1 MRVTKVAMLDAITVH
16 CLGPERLE
24 ALAALEWTRSR
35 GVLARELAETNTRV
49 LGIGGSEELIGYASV
64 ARLPFEAELQAIL
77 VAESYRRQGVARCLL
92 EAVIAQARDWERER
106 LLLEVRAGNV
116 AALTLYRRLGFV
128 QDGRRRG
135 YYPHGEAGASRE
147 DAVLMSLP
155 LDGTGIA
162 P

>member
-1 MRVTKVAMLDAITVH
+1 MLETSTVD

-24 ALAALEWTRSR
+24 ALAALESRRSR
-35 GVLARELAETNTRV
+35 EVLARELEDANMRIF
-49 LGIGGSEELIGYASV
+49 GIGAIGGKEGLIGYASV

-77 VAESYRRQGVARCLL
+77 VAEPHRRQGVAGCLL
-92 EAVIAQARDWERER
+92 QAVIAQARDWECER

-116 AALTLYRRLGFV
+116 AALRLYQRLGFV

-135 YYPHGEAGASRE
+135 YYPSRKAEASRE
-147 DAVLMSLP
+147 DALLMSLP

>member
-1 MRVTKVAMLDAITVH
+1 MLEASAVD
-16 CLGPERLE
+16 CLGLENLE
-24 ALAALEWTRSR
+24 ALAALEPSRSR
-35 GVLARELAETNTRV
+35 EALARELAEVNTRV
-49 LGIGGSEELIGYASV
+49 LGIGGSERLIGYASV
-64 ARLPFEAELQAIL
+64 ARLPFEAELQAML
-77 VAESYRRQGVARCLL
+77 VAAPYRRQGVARRLL

-135 YYPHGEAGASRE
+135 YYPPQQIGASRE

-155 LDGTGIA
+155 LD
-162 P
+162 